1 MPYFFQKHATTDVG
15 ARLFHFRYGP
25 ADARPDPSPFDQRQD
40 MAIVK
45 VDIRDDNHSADL
57 VSALSA
63 RMAHSEIPSKQ
74 QVIFEPSDVVTF
86 QLVRHDILPSY
97 SRTPSLPRQPFRYPK
112 YIYLDQYMKENVEI
126 SSAKWRQQKEIAE
139 KIQNLTLRENTL
151 KRHQAGISVFRV
163 FSSAELTGSHIR
175 TWTFSSLSKL
185 HCIIMSTWQTRKPR
199 SVQPQL
205 SRRFKS

>member
-1 MPYFFQKHATTDVG
+1 
-15 ARLFHFRYGP
+15 
-25 ADARPDPSPFDQRQD
+25 

-45 VDIRDDNHSADL
+45 VDIRDDEQSADL

-86 QLVRHDILPSY
+86 QLRHDTLPTY
-97 SRTPSLPRQPFRYPK
+97 SRTPTLPRQPFRYPK
-112 YIYLDQYMKENVEI
+112 HIYLDQYMKENVEI

-151 KRHQAGISVFRV
+151 KRHQVGDLCT
-163 FSSAELTGSHIR
+163 FSLVELMGSCIR
-175 TWTFSSLSKL
+175 TWTFSSHFKL
-185 HCIIMSTWQTRKPR
+185 HCIIMSMWQTGTTRIVRP
-199 SVQPQL
+199 
-205 SRRFKS
+205 